1 MSEPPLYPAGG
12 SPLPE
17 LESWARASRGSSSER
32 KRVRLMLSQVLWY
45 RRWSVTPAD
54 EGEVVRWSREGC
66 EINSIRTGH
75 HQQVRQDTRL
85 YTRAPRW
92 QMLFPATSPNTPLG
106 GESCWRLTWYDF
118 PSTKVVAGNFFMPAA
133 NYRGVGVE
141 MPMS

>member
-1 MSEPPLYPAGG
+1 
-12 SPLPE
+12 
-17 LESWARASRGSSSER
+17 
-32 KRVRLMLSQVLWY
+32 
-45 RRWSVTPAD
+45 
-54 EGEVVRWSREGC
+54 VVRWSREGC

-106 GESCWRLTWYDF
+106 GASYWRLTWYDF
-118 PSTKVVAGNFFMPAA
+118 PSTKVVAGNFFMLAA